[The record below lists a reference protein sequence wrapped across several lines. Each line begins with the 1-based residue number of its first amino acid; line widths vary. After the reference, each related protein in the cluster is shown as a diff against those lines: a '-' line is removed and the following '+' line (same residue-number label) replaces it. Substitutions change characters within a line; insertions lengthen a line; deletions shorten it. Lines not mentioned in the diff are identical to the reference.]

1 MSPKR
6 NGLRQQ
12 VTETKERPLELRGER
27 DKENAAG
34 KGMRKAQIHS
44 LETLLSSLFIK
55 RILCC
60 RI

>member
-27 DKENAAG
+27 DKENVAG
-34 KGMRKAQIHS
+34 KGMGKAQIHS
-44 LETLLSSLFIK
+44 LPRDIAVFSFYKTHIVL
-55 RILCC
+55 
-60 RI
+60 